1 MSRHGADA
9 PAHRLRIA
17 VAVLVAASGAVEAL
31 SFTALDHV
39 FAGVMTSNLAMLGMA
54 AGRARGAQVTAA
66 LLALGGFAAG
76 TAAGAR
82 VTRGGEGAQERWSA
96 PVLYCLTGEILLL
109 AAGAAVWGASG
120 GMPGGTTRDVLQ
132 CGAAAAMGAQCA
144 AMVAAGRAAAPTTY
158 LTGTLA
164 TYIVRG
170 PGSASACSGPWV
182 PVRLAALVV
191 GAAVAVILHRTAP
204 PWAGLLP
211 AVLVAVAVLT
221 AIAPGYGSRQEL
233 LTRPGPLLRSRHAG
247 HHHRG
252 KRERPRGAR

>member
-1 MSRHGADA
+1 MESHGDDA

-54 AGRARGAQVTAA
+54 AGQARSAQVTAA
-66 LLALGGFAAG
+66 LLALGGFAVG

-82 VTRGGEGAQERWSA
+82 VTRGSEGTRQRWSA
-96 PVLYCLTGEILLL
+96 PVLYCLTGEMLLL
-109 AAGAAVWGASG
+109 AVGAAVWGASG
-120 GMPGGTTRDVLQ
+120 GTPGGTARDVLQ

-170 PGSASACSGPWV
+170 PGSASARSDPWV

-191 GAAVAVILHRTAP
+191 GAAAAVALHRTAP
-204 PWAGLLP
+204 PWAGALP
-211 AVLVAVAVLT
+211 TVLVAMAVLT
-221 AIAPGYGSRQEL
+221 AAGSR
-233 LTRPGPLLRSRHAG
+233 
-247 HHHRG
+247 
-252 KRERPRGAR
+252 RPRQAVDGRYEG